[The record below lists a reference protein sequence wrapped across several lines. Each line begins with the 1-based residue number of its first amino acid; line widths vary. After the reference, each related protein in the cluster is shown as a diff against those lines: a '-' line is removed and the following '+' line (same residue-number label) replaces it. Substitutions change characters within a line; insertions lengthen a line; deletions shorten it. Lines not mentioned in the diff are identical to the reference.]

1 MAGRQIGD
9 EGSDNLLIL
18 RVAFGGWAFAG
29 AAMVLAL
36 VASLQTPAAAQGSG
50 PYTDVAA
57 DAYYAMPVNTLAAD
71 GVLTGTDCGEDL
83 FCPGKPIE
91 RWQAAVWIVRVLD
104 GRDPPSLHESRFWD
118 VDDDA
123 WWMPYVER
131 MYELGVTYGC
141 GDGRGFCPHAS
152 VTRAEMAVFLTR
164 AFDLPAGPAPGFA
177 DVPADAWYADQVAAL
192 AASGITAGCGDGTR
206 FCPGRNTTKAEMATF
221 LHRGLR
227 HLPGIYENE
236 LSRWVKSA
244 IVDQY
249 GAEAPW
255 LREVWDY
262 TDRPSFRYIPRRHP
276 TSKALASMVWS
287 IRTGAGD
294 VFPQIESYEFYAD
307 RDVINN
313 LSHNPT
319 LIHELAHIYTIDGYN
334 AAKNPEPIAAGWL
347 YFDSIAGSHCDPLEL
362 YAETAEVLEPFGQ
375 RDLRQHWWWEC
386 PNLPSTP
393 TDEAVKVVSQAF
405 SGRLPDWF
413 NERFQEQ
420 DGTWAYEEIWREVK
434 FSSPDVR
441 RIIVPM
447 LRHSF
452 GGYCSEEAVRQ
463 TLFASQQR
471 PHLTQPWRDGGC
483 EELRTSKNP
492 EFITEENELS
502 RWVKSAVVDKYS
514 TKWPWLKEA
523 WDYTNRPNF
532 KYLPAGESGGWK
544 YPYQYI
550 WAWREPEETG
560 DIFRLLASDGL
571 SVAKNTIKNN
581 YLHEPTYE
589 LARMYIYNYD
599 LAKNP
604 VGVAAGWIY
613 FRSIAG
619 YDCNPGA
626 LYIDTAISLEPDF
639 IDKEYWWEWEWAI
652 CNHLPAQPTAESLQ
666 VVRQVFSGQIP
677 DWFNANFKDD
687 NGQWDYQKIWSA
699 VINSIDGGGSQ
710 SALLPMLRHSFGGYC
725 SEQDV
730 SDALYGVIEHSA
742 GVSNQ
747 LRMAQPWR
755 DGGCDQELEA
765 IHKTR
770 KQSSTSSGF
779 VTERNDLSLWI
790 KNDIVD
796 RYSAEAPWLTE
807 IWDYTNRADFEYI
820 VAQQVE
826 NSVLGRIYQIG
837 SSRFTA
843 ITIRGD
849 TFPLLETKAIIV
861 SEFVIGKSGGLFYPI
876 RELATAYILEA
887 VEAADSPE
895 AVAAGWLYFA
905 SLGCNPV
912 VLYADTATF
921 VQPFQRTLE
930 SEAWKRC
937 PHLPNIPTEEAKQ
950 VVNQAFSGQIP
961 DWFHAN
967 FKKANG
973 QWDYE
978 KIWGAIS
985 SSPIPT
991 QMQVVPILRHSFG
1004 GYCSEAAVRDALFRP
1019 NPASPRF
1026 AQPWRD
1032 GGC

>member
-36 VASLQTPAAAQGSG
+36 VASLQAPAAAQGSG

-276 TSKALASMVWS
+276 TSKALASIVWS

-471 PHLTQPWRDGGC
+471 PHLSQPWRDGGC

-532 KYLPAGESGGWK
+532 KYLPAGDSGGWK

-560 DIFRLLASDGL
+560 DIFKLLASDGL

-589 LARMYIYNYD
+589 LARMYIHNYD
-599 LAKNP
+599 LARNP
-604 VGVAAGWIY
+604 VAVVAGWLY
-613 FRSIAG
+613 FISIAG
-619 YDCNPGA
+619 YDCNPTV
-626 LYIDTAISLEPDF
+626 LYVDTAISLEPDF

-652 CNHLPAQPTAESLQ
+652 CNHLPQQPTAEALK
-666 VVRQVFSGQIP
+666 VTRQVFSGQIP
-677 DWFNANFKDD
+677 DWFYDNFQEE
-687 NGQWDYQKIWSA
+687 NGQWDYQEIWTA
-699 VINSIDGGGSQ
+699 VINATQYRDY
-710 SALLPMLRHSFGGYC
+710 LLPMLRHSFGGYC
-725 SEQDV
+725 SERAIADV
-730 SDALYGVIEHSA
+730 NSLMSVISSELT
-742 GVSNQ
+742 Q
-747 LRMAQPWR
+747 TRMVQPWQ
-755 DGGCDQELEA
+755 DGGCGQELR
-765 IHKTR
+765 I
-770 KQSSTSSGF
+770 TSDDANEPL
-779 VTERNDLSLWI
+779 TETEYMTEENELSRWV
-790 KNDIVD
+790 KNDIID
-796 RYSAEAPWLTE
+796 EYGSRAPWLRE
-807 IWDYTNRADFEYI
+807 IWNYTNREDFRYI
-820 VAQQVE
+820 VARDIE
-826 NSVLGRIYQIG
+826 NSVLWTIFRTGSGR
-837 SSRFTA
+837 SSILTLGEGTLPYVTSHR
-843 ITIRGD
+843 I
-849 TFPLLETKAIIV
+849 LLSERLLDKPTGLPYLV
-861 SEFVIGKSGGLFYPI
+861 SE
-876 RELATAYILEA
+876 LAYVYIVDGA
-887 VEAADSPE
+887 EAARNPE
-895 AVAAGWLYFA
+895 AVASGWLYFVSIA
-905 SLGCNPV
+905 GSNCNPLP
-912 VLYADTATF
+912 LYAHT
-921 VQPFQRTLE
+921 VPSIEPFNDSVEVRGWSL
-930 SEAWKRC
+930 C
-937 PHLPNIPTEEAKQ
+937 PHLPNKPTAEAKE
-950 VVNQAFSGQIP
+950 VVRQILSGQVP
-961 DWFHAN
+961 DWLYDN
-967 FKKANG
+967 FQKKNG
-973 QWDYE
+973 EWDYE
-978 KIWGAIS
+978 KIWTAVKN
-985 SSPIPT
+985 SPLHARIAVV
-991 QMQVVPILRHSFG
+991 QMLRHSFG
-1004 GYCSEAAVRDALFRP
+1004 GYCSEAAIVSTLFVT
-1019 NPASPRF
+1019 NPQPPLT
-1026 AQPWRD
+1026 QPWRD